1 MLLII
6 HTSVVISNKFISIP
20 LIIHKLFPEQLF
32 SDEVE
37 FDISDHL
44 KLCSFVQK
52 FQNSEFVR
60 KLLPFRFYWLSLDF
74 ELRIVILKSN
84 TR

>member
-37 FDISDHL
+37 FEISDHL
-44 KLCSFVQK
+44 KLSSFLAK
-52 FQNSEFVR
+52 NSKNSKFVR
-60 KLLPFRFYWLSLDF
+60 KLLPYSSLLNF
-74 ELRIVILKSN
+74 MAEFGRNV
-84 TR
+84 